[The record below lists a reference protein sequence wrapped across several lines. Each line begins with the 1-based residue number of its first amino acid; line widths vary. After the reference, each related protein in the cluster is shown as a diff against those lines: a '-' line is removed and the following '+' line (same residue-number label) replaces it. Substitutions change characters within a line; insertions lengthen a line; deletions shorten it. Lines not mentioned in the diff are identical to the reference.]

1 MPIVIGPVS
10 VLVLSGGSP
19 AVPPV
24 VEQAAMASV
33 VVTMTA
39 VSKPLCFIAAPM
51 FILEL
56 ESGSASGMFRLL
68 DYQETC

>member
-1 MPIVIGPVS
+1 VIGPVS
-10 VLVLSGGSP
+10 ALPLSVP

-39 VSKPLCFIAAPM
+39 VIKPLCFIAAPM
-51 FILEL
+51 FIIEL
-56 ESGSASGMFRLL
+56 ESQDTSGMFRLP